1 MERIKQ
7 IAIIVCLL
15 LHSVCTWASFQ
26 VGEWKSYLS
35 FQGASQLLVT
45 PNKVYAIAE
54 QHLCALDK
62 DSKALQI
69 LTKIDGLSQ
78 NNVQA
83 MAYCPQ
89 NDVLLLVYSN
99 ANIDLVNSNG
109 TIYNIPDLLD
119 KNWAVDKTVYQIYIE
134 QDKAY
139 LACGFGILVVDLTK
153 REIKETYI
161 IGVDAKKEPIY
172 GITANNTHIFAL
184 STSAIYKAEK
194 TANLL
199 DFNVWQIDPISLPVG
214 LQSKQLFT
222 LNNQLF
228 TIENQTKIW
237 QYKDNAWQVFF
248 EGDQNTVSWTQNNQG
263 IYITG
268 GTKGIFHYT
277 PQLEQVA
284 HYDYYALMACVE
296 DSKVWLVAG
305 GNAVAC
311 STSPTQ
317 LDVYTINSMP
327 NAPIKELQMQNG
339 VLTVAPGGYWTDRYR
354 YYCQIPMML
363 QNEQWVNYTEQS
375 MHALLFTDYVLD
387 VTSVAINPNHPDQFY
402 FTTWGEGL
410 FQVTN
415 GVVSQVFNETNSNG
429 FFVSAIPGND
439 HYVRLDGLTYDDK
452 GNLWLL
458 NTYSG
463 IKVLDTENNWHQLPY
478 QPLLDCSS
486 LRHLLFTKSLN
497 WCVNVRSKPGVFV
510 FANNKTLTDMSD
522 DKYRFF
528 GGSDFIDKDGKTVL
542 VDNVYDVAEG
552 TDGTV
557 WVGTNVGPILF
568 NNLSKVFDASY
579 RCTRIKIPR
588 NDGTNLADYLLD
600 GVAVQ
605 AIEVDAG
612 NRKWIGT
619 ASAGAYLLSPD
630 GKTTIHHF
638 TAQNSPLTS
647 NNIVDIAIDHQT
659 GIVYFGTPEGLFA
672 YRSDAMQEEDKATQ
686 ETIYAFPNP
695 VRPDFDG
702 VITIAGLEENST
714 VWITDAS
721 ANVVFQGQTS
731 GGSISW
737 NGRNASNQKVAGGVY
752 FVLVSNGNSNNH
764 RSVATKI
771 LIVR

>member
-1 MERIKQ
+1 MERVKQ
-7 IAIIVCLL
+7 IAVVLCFI
-15 LHSVCTWASFQ
+15 LHSICAWASFQ
-26 VGEWKSYLS
+26 VGEWKAYLS
-35 FQGASQLLVT
+35 YQYTDQLLLT
-45 PNKVYAIAE
+45 PQKAYAIAE
-54 QHLCALDK
+54 QHLYAVDK
-62 DSKALQI
+62 SSNTLHPLSKV
-69 LTKIDGLSQ
+69 DGLSE

-83 MAYCPQ
+83 IGYCPQ
-89 NDVLLLVYSN
+89 NDVLILVYNN
-99 ANIDLVNSNG
+99 ANIDLVRGDGS
-109 TIYNIPDLLD
+109 IYNIPDLLE
-119 KNWAVDKTVYQIYIE
+119 KNWSVDKTVYQIYIE

-139 LACGFGILVVDLTK
+139 LACGFGIMVVDLTK
-153 REIKETYI
+153 REIKDTYI
-161 IGVDAKKEPIY
+161 VGVNAQKEPIY
-172 GITANNTHIFAL
+172 GITADETHLYAL
-184 STSAIYKAEK
+184 SKTAIYKADK
-194 TANLL
+194 NANLL
-199 DFNVWQIDPISLPVG
+199 DFAVWQESPISLPIG
-214 LQSKQLFT
+214 TLYQQLYAT
-222 LNNQLF
+222 NGQLF
-228 TIENQTKIW
+228 TIQDKTKIW
-237 QYKDNAWQVFF
+237 QYKDNDWRVFF
-248 EGDQNTVSWTQNNQG
+248 EGDEKTVSWSQNNQG

-268 GTKGIFHYT
+268 GSKGIFHYSY
-277 PQLEQVA
+277 QLEQVA
-284 HYDYYALMACVE
+284 YYENYALMACIE
-296 DSKVWLVAG
+296 DSNVWFVAG

-311 STSPTQ
+311 RKSPTQ
-317 LDVYTINSMP
+317 LDIITISSMP
-327 NAPIKELQMQNG
+327 NATVKELQIQNG
-339 VLTVAPGGYWTDRYR
+339 MLTVAPGGYWTNRYLNP
-354 YYCQIPMML
+354 CQIPMMR
-363 QNEQWVNYTEQS
+363 NEQWLNHTDQS
-375 MHALLFTDYVLD
+375 MHTLLFTDYVLD

-410 FQVTN
+410 FQVTD

-478 QPLLDCSS
+478 QPLMDCSS